1 MNAQGLMA
9 ANSSAGGPVGAPPTQ
24 AQNLLAQQQQ
34 TVIAGDPQTRLNTYI
49 YDHLLKVRQY
59 DIARQFLGANKCL
72 TKPSKNKPNGIIDDQ
87 DGPKRPDDLPEPDV
101 YESMNTESSFLYGWW
116 CMFWDVFAAAHKI
129 PTARPGT
136 VDYVVR
142 TFLRPFRGGANC
154 AATAAVALRRAEPAA
169 HARPDRHAR

>member
-34 TVIAGDPQTRLNTYI
+34 TVIGGDPQTRFNTYI

-59 DIARQFLGANKCL
+59 DIARQFLVANKCL
-72 TKPSKNKPNGIIDDQ
+72 TKPSKGKPNGIMEDPS

-101 YESMNTESSFLYGWW
+101 HESMNTESSFLFGWW
-116 CMFWDVFAAAHKI
+116 CMFWDVFAAAHKN
-129 PTARPGT
+129 PAARQGT

-142 TFLRPFRGGANC
+142 ILTLLRLC
-154 AATAAVALRRAEPAA
+154 
-169 HARPDRHAR
+169 